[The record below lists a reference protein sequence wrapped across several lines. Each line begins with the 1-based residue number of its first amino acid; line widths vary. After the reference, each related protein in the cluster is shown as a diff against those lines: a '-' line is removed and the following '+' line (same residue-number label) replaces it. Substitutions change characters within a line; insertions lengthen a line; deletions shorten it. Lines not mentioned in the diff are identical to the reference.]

1 MFLHCARGREHL
13 CYVEMQFFPIK
24 TNAVLFVTL
33 DICQLSCFFLFL
45 APKNIYKVI
54 INRPSSIQNGNFI
67 PLLRDVIFNMCVHLK
82 LSQVESKCHHP
93 NSWGAAPHFVT
104 RPCNVTL
111 GGLVPVSF
119 GVCGLPGA
127 GAQLGLP
134 WPLEEDTPQWMSLH
148 SLSPFSTRGFNWKNF
163 FFCSCL

>member
-1 MFLHCARGREHL
+1 MLPHCACGREHL

-33 DICQLSCFFLFL
+33 DIRQLSCFFLSL

-54 INRPSSIQNGNFI
+54 INRPSSIQDGNFI
-67 PLLRDVIFNMCVHLK
+67 PLLRDVIFNMCMRLK

-93 NSWGAAPHFVT
+93 SGWGAAPHFVT
-104 RPCNVTL
+104 SPCNITV
-111 GGLVPVSF
+111 GGLVSVSF
-119 GVCGLPGA
+119 GVCGVPGA

-134 WPLEEDTPQWMSLH
+134 RPFGEDIPQRMSLH
-148 SLSPFSTRGFNWKNF
+148 SLSPFSTHRFNWKNF
-163 FFCSCL
+163 FFCFCL